1 LKSIYLLVLAV
12 SALLTTACVNQTCED
27 TRPTP
32 RLNVAFKKYTD
43 ATRTRQRSADTLIN
57 ITRAYA
63 TGLEDKPF
71 LSLADK
77 DSLLRS
83 KTVTLNLSPSADA
96 TVFHLEGKRA
106 DRSPLKLSFTVTYS
120 RQPSFISQ
128 ACGYEISYNNL
139 AVVEPYTDFDDVL
152 VIVPEIN
159 PIRNEVHIQ
168 LYFKP

>member
-1 LKSIYLLVLAV
+1 
-12 SALLTTACVNQTCED
+12 
-27 TRPTP
+27 
-32 RLNVAFKKYTD
+32 LNIAFKKYTD
-43 ATRTRQRSADTLIN
+43 ATRTRQKSADTLLN

-71 LSLADK
+71 ALLTNADK
-77 DSLLRS
+77 LSR
-83 KTVTLNLSPSADA
+83 TVTLHLSPSADA

-106 DRSPLKLSFTVTYS
+106 DSSPLKLSFTVTYS

-128 ACGYEISYNNL
+128 ACGYEISYSNL
-139 AVVEPYTDFDDVL
+139 AVAEPYTDFDDVL